1 MIRITDEMLEKVFNM
16 AMRDGLTCWCSSIDG
31 TFDDMMGDNP
41 VTLVCTD
48 NSEEYELTKEKL
60 KRGIMQ
66 YQEQTGDF
74 DLELDGDAA
83 DDIIQ
88 LAIFGE
94 LLY

>member
-16 AMRDGLTCWCSSIDG
+16 AMRDGLTCWCSSIGG
-31 TFDDMMGDNP
+31 TFNGMMDDDP

-66 YQEQTGDF
+66 YQEQTGDY
-74 DLELDGDAA
+74 DLHLDGDAA

-88 LAIFGE
+88 LAIFDE

>member
-1 MIRITDEMLEKVFNM
+1 MIRVTDEMLEKVFNM

-31 TFDDMMGDNP
+31 TFDGMMSGEP

-48 NSEEYELTKEKL
+48 NSEEYELTREKL

-66 YQEQTGDF
+66 YQEQTGDL
-74 DLELDGDAA
+74 DLDLDGDAA

-88 LAIFGE
+88 LAIFDE

>member
-1 MIRITDEMLEKVFNM
+1 M
-16 AMRDGLTCWCSSIDG
+16 AMRDGLTCWCGSIDG
-31 TFDDMMGDNP
+31 TLDGMMGDNP

-74 DLELDGDAA
+74 DLELDRDAA

>member
-1 MIRITDEMLEKVFNM
+1 
-16 AMRDGLTCWCSSIDG
+16 
-31 TFDDMMGDNP
+31 MMGDDP

-66 YQEQTGDF
+66 YQEQTGDY
-74 DLELDGDAA
+74 DLDLDGDAV

-88 LAIFGE
+88 LAIFDE